1 METDCEEL
9 MAKKQTYRSDL
20 FRSAHLAAQDLLA
33 IGAIDKAT
41 MREFDRA
48 CLTDIDEL
56 DAVAIRR
63 IRDKAKMSQAI
74 FALTLNVTPSLVSQ
88 WERGEKKP
96 SGPSLKLLNLA
107 DKKGVEAIL

>member
-1 METDCEEL
+1 
-9 MAKKQTYRSDL
+9 MAKRSAYRSDAL
-20 FRSAHLAAQDLLA
+20 RSAHLAAKDLHA

-41 MREFDRA
+41 MRHFDKA
-48 CLTDIDEL
+48 CLTDVEEL
-56 DAVAIRR
+56 PPIAIQR
-63 IRDKAKMSQAI
+63 IRSDAGMSQTV

>member
-1 METDCEEL
+1 
-9 MAKKQTYRSDL
+9 MARKQTHRSDAL
-20 FRSAHLAAQDLLA
+20 RSAHLAAQDLHA

-41 MREFDRA
+41 MRRFDKA
-48 CLTDIDEL
+48 CLTDVDDL
-56 DAVAIRR
+56 PPAAIQR
-63 IRDKAKMSQAI
+63 IRDEAGMSQRV

-107 DKKGVEAIL
+107 DKKGVETIF

>member
-1 METDCEEL
+1 MSR
-9 MAKKQTYRSDL
+9 KIPYRSDAL
-20 FRSAHLAAQDLLA
+20 RSVHSVAEDLYA

-41 MREFDRA
+41 MRRFDKT
-48 CLTDIDEL
+48 CLTDVEEL
-56 DAVAIRR
+56 APRAIKR
-63 IRDKAKMSQAI
+63 IRNKANMSQTV

>member
-1 METDCEEL
+1 MSIRP
-9 MAKKQTYRSDL
+9 RSPSGNPAVL
-20 FRSAHLAAQDLLA
+20 RSAHRAAQDLHA

-48 CLTDIDEL
+48 CLTEIEDL
-56 DAVAIRR
+56 DPQAIRR
-63 IRDKAKMSQAI
+63 IRARAKMSQAI
-74 FALTLNVTPSLVSQ
+74 FALALNVTTSLVSQ

>member
-1 METDCEEL
+1 
-9 MAKKQTYRSDL
+9 MARRRNYRSDAL
-20 FRSAHLAAQDLLA
+20 RSAYSAAQDLHA

-48 CLTDIDEL
+48 CLTDVEPL
-56 DAVAIRR
+56 DPVAIRR
-63 IRDKAKMSQAI
+63 IRDNAKMSQTI